1 MYISQILC
9 LIFYISSKYW
19 EFSATNAKKPR
30 LCRKTGVSFILG
42 EEWLAWLADFYA
54 AELVLSRLVII
65 MNISLRSNRGF

>member
-1 MYISQILC
+1 MYISQIMC

-42 EEWLAWLADFYA
+42 EEWLADFYA

>member
-30 LCRKTGVSFILG
+30 LCRKTGVSLILG
-42 EEWLAWLADFYA
+42 EEWLANFYA
-54 AELVLSRLVII
+54 AELSSRWLLVMIF
-65 MNISLRSNRGF
+65 LRSNRGF